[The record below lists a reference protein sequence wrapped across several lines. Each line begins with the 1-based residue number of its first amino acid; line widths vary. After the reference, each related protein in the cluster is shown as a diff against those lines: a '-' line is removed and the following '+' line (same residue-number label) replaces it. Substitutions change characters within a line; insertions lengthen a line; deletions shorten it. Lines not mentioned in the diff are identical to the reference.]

1 MLAYAVIFVNAVR
14 PAVDTE
20 STATRRRKAQREL
33 PSGRLLPNPNM
44 LGLRP
49 RCHATVTPIHV
60 GSIGVSEFGKGMG
73 PWALEAA
80 EGSR

>member
-1 MLAYAVIFVNAVR
+1 MSRLAFIVLAYAVIFVNAVR

-49 RCHATVTPIHV
+49 RCHATVTPTRRLDWSV
-60 GSIGVSEFGKGMG
+60 RVWKGNGAMG
-73 PWALEAA
+73 P
-80 EGSR
+80 